1 MMKLKI
7 REEGMYSALKKTFL
21 KRKLQV
27 LIKWINIYKLY
38 QSIDFVE
45 N

>member
-7 REEGMYSALKKTFL
+7 REEEMYSVLKKTFL
-21 KRKLQV
+21 ERKLEV

>member
-7 REEGMYSALKKTFL
+7 RGEGMSSTLKKTL
-21 KRKLQV
+21 LERKLEV
-27 LIKWINIYKLY
+27 LIKWINIYKIY
-38 QSIDFVE
+38 QSIDFDE